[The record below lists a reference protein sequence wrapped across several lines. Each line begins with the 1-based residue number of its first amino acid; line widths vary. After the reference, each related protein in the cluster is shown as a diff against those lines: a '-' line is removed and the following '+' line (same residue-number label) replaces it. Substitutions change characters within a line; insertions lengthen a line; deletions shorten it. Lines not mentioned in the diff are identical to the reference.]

1 VYDLMVI
8 GLLLVLIG
16 LSFYAGYQFA
26 LPRVIEAILNTMKD
40 DNIIRLV
47 EEDDGEICIY
57 SGTKFY
63 NGVKDVE
70 KEGVR

>member
-1 VYDLMVI
+1 MYDLMVI

-47 EEDDGEICIY
+47 EEDDGEISIY

>member
-1 VYDLMVI
+1 MS
-8 GLLLVLIG
+8 LVF

-26 LPRVIEAILNTMKD
+26 LPRIIENVLDTLHEDK
-40 DNIIRLV
+40 IIRMI
-47 EEDDGEICIY
+47 EEDDGEVNIY

-63 NGVKDVE
+63 NGVKDVK

>member
-1 VYDLMVI
+1 VYDLLII
-8 GLLLVLIG
+8 GLLFSLVG
-16 LSFYAGYQFA
+16 LSFYAGIEFA
-26 LPRVIEAILNTMKD
+26 MPRIIEAILNTMKD

-47 EEDDGEICIY
+47 EEDDGEISIY